1 MYQKAIQNYIRGPLL
16 QAINANL
23 PETISEVDYNGM
35 TGCIEFSLPKGFIG
49 WATPY
54 FEDCA
59 GLPISIHKNIEDNAD
74 SCIFEH
80 LYNYE
85 LTMIAEDDA
94 KKWIEIVLIAY
105 EEGNKKSFVDIEADQ
120 NRKVFILNVVDEF
133 KKSVE
138 AAMDS
143 GMHKD
148 FADHMDFLEAC
159 LGVFI
164 ETERE
169 E

>member
-23 PETISEVDYNGM
+23 PDTIGTV
-35 TGCIEFSLPKGFIG
+35 EFDSMADTLEFPLPKGFHG
-49 WATPY
+49 LATPY
-54 FEDCA
+54 YDDCA
-59 GLPISIHKNIEDNAD
+59 GLPVCIQRNGNAEPVFD
-74 SCIFEH
+74 H

-148 FADHMDFLEAC
+148 FADHLDFLEAC

-164 ETERE
+164 ETEQE